1 MIFTLNYGMVSTFS
15 INPIEK
21 KPLFH
26 YYPGSHASTIG
37 SVSCN
42 FRCPWCQ
49 NWKISKSYPSEVH
62 VSRYLSPEQLIKK
75 TEEDTSVTGISVSF
89 NEPTLSL
96 EYVLDVFRSCKSDTY
111 KMLVTNGYMTGEAL
125 ELLIDAG
132 MTGMSINLKGDAKT
146 VRKYCKTDVDKVWQT
161 IETAHWKGVHVEVI
175 CLVIPTVNDNEEFYK
190 LVAKRLFE
198 MNENIPLHFTRFHPD
213 YQFTEVDA
221 TPVHV
226 LEEAHQIA
234 SSEGL
239 KFVYLGNVFGHRLEN
254 TYCPHCGRLLI
265 KRSGF
270 WIETTFDLL
279 TRHCPSCGAN
289 IPVYLGEG

>member
-1 MIFTLNYGMVSTFS
+1 MTKTREDVFQRKALLQRPIGSSKVQCGTCWHRCEIPEGKHGFCRTRVNVDGMIFTLNYGMVSTLIFTLNYGMVSTFS

-132 MTGMSINLKGDAKT
+132 MT
-146 VRKYCKTDVDKVWQT
+146 
-161 IETAHWKGVHVEVI
+161 
-175 CLVIPTVNDNEEFYK
+175 
-190 LVAKRLFE
+190 
-198 MNENIPLHFTRFHPD
+198 
-213 YQFTEVDA
+213 
-221 TPVHV
+221 
-226 LEEAHQIA
+226 
-234 SSEGL
+234 
-239 KFVYLGNVFGHRLEN
+239 
-254 TYCPHCGRLLI
+254 
-265 KRSGF
+265 
-270 WIETTFDLL
+270 
-279 TRHCPSCGAN
+279 
-289 IPVYLGEG
+289 